1 MQCYLIHI
9 FVLPVPVPY
18 CKHFFFIATC
28 SRSLRW
34 NFVWSVINTFRHR
47 WHHGCY
53 CRNVNIVSEIVYSI
67 GASIP
72 GLTIVAVVAI
82 GRSHNL
88 TLNCHMGILLTP
100 VGWAHFLANLINA
113 CRHAW
118 VVVLADQF
126 QACWLCVYGPS
137 RFATVRAQK
146 TQASAFLHFL
156 NQFRGWLVCVCLSN
170 CNHMLLWYCYFL
182 TFF

>member
-88 TLNCHMGILLTP
+88 TLNCHTGILLISI
-100 VGWAHFLANLINA
+100 GWAHFLANLINA

-146 TQASAFLHFL
+146 NARLGLSAF
-156 NQFRGWLVCVCLSN
+156 S
-170 CNHMLLWYCYFL
+170 
-182 TFF
+182 